1 MNWDILDQDIENY
14 RKEIQSVP
22 SDFYVYILLDPTTPS
37 FLKKGWA
44 LNHEPFYVG
53 KGTGRRYR
61 DKKNRFVQHKIKH
74 LKSINENP
82 ICVLVPC
89 VNETH
94 AYQFEEQLIDT
105 FGRKKENSGPLLN
118 IRPGGLIDPPSSKK
132 AFVHPFK
139 GKTWKEDPRIARTPS
154 PFKGM
159 TKHDLSWLADRS
171 AKTTEQRSKF
181 WKITFSDG
189 SSIEIKNLKK
199 FAAENNFNY
208 QQLKYHGNL
217 NKMSS
222 FGIKVE
228 KLSP

>member
-22 SDFYVYILLDPTTPS
+22 SDFYVYILLDPTT
-37 FLKKGWA
+37 
-44 LNHEPFYVG
+44 
-53 KGTGRRYR
+53 
-61 DKKNRFVQHKIKH
+61 
-74 LKSINENP
+74 
-82 ICVLVPC
+82 
-89 VNETH
+89 
-94 AYQFEEQLIDT
+94 
-105 FGRKKENSGPLLN
+105 
-118 IRPGGLIDPPSSKK
+118 
-132 AFVHPFK
+132 
-139 GKTWKEDPRIARTPS
+139 
-154 PFKGM
+154 
-159 TKHDLSWLADRS
+159 LADRS